1 MLKRIVPMMLL
12 GLCVFA
18 QHSTAQQPPVSV
30 LLDNARDSANQVV
43 GFAGDTRI
51 SGTWADLISGI
62 LTRIET
68 PTGSFYCYRHELT
81 R

>member
-18 QHSTAQQPPVSV
+18 RLSAAQQPPVIV
-30 LLDNARDSANQVV
+30 LLDNARDFANQVV

-51 SGTWADLISGI
+51 SGTRLTISAKAKRGSGS
-62 LTRIET
+62 
-68 PTGSFYCYRHELT
+68 TGALRVVIFTSAP
-81 R
+81 